1 VALQKL
7 NSIDVRI
14 LYLIMVIA
22 AIYPLLNP
30 IGLPLPIT
38 DRVRNSYEAIDSL
51 QPGDLVFYGID
62 YSPTQ
67 EAEMWPQTLA
77 IGHHLAQKGVKIVML
92 NMIEGAYRYEER
104 IRDVLLEEY
113 PAYQY
118 GVNLLCLPFTAGREA
133 AFQSIV
139 ADFKGLYQ
147 VDLAGATLTTLPL
160 WNEITGATD
169 FKMYV
174 ELADAPDWWLRPMS
188 QVPGLKLWNGTVA
201 SGAST
206 MQPLYQSGQMVGFIY
221 GMAGAAEYEVL
232 VKKPGSAAA
241 AMDTQSMGHALIILF
256 VILGNLGYQAQKR
269 AEAKAKAAKQR

>member
-1 VALQKL
+1 MIKKL
-7 NSIDVRI
+7 SDIDVRW
-14 LYLIMVIA
+14 LYLIMVIF
-22 AIYPLLNP
+22 AIYPLLRP

-38 DRVRNSYEAIDSL
+38 DRARNSFAAIDAL
-51 QPGDLVFYGID
+51 RPGDLVFFGID

-77 IGHHLAQKGVKIVML
+77 IGHHLAQRGVKMVML

-104 IRDVLLEEY
+104 IRDFILSEY
-113 PAYQY
+113 PNYQY
-118 GVNLLCLPFTAGREA
+118 GVNIIALPFTAGREA
-133 AFQSIV
+133 AFNSIV
-139 ADFKGLYQ
+139 ADLKGLYQ
-147 VDLAGATLTTLPL
+147 VDLAGAALNTLPL
-160 WNEITGATD
+160 WNEITGAGD
-169 FKMYV
+169 FDMYV

-206 MQPLYQSGQMVGFIY
+206 MAPLYQSGQMVGFIY
-221 GMAGAAEYEVL
+221 GMAGAAEYEAL

-256 VILGNLGYQAQKR
+256 VILGNIGYIVQR
-269 AEAKAKAAKQR
+269 NAEAKAKGRK